1 MSALYVY
8 ICTKQ
13 TVASFIPPRSRSVEN
28 LSRDVSDAISAMQG
42 GYLTVGKLAF
52 LPLQKSL
59 PFHLLCDGREVAKVD
74 FPELYD
80 FLGDFMGTPVD
91 PDNFVLP
98 SYIGEVALAP
108 AAVAAPETTA
118 GGTVTSESSSPGTGT
133 SGGSEDAAVDSGGR
147 TRDANYIE
155 P

>member
-13 TVASFIPPRSRSVEN
+13 TVASFVPAKARSIDT
-28 LSRDVSDAISAMQG
+28 LSRDVSDAIFAMQG
-42 GYLTVGKLAF
+42 GHLTVGKLAF

-59 PFHLLCDGREVAKVD
+59 PFHLLCDGREVAKAD
-74 FPELYD
+74 FPELYE

-98 SYIGEVALAP
+98 SYIGEAALAP

-118 GGTVTSESSSPGTGT
+118 GGTVSSESSSPGTGT
-133 SGGSEDAAVDSGGR
+133 SGGSTDYAVDSGGR

>member
-1 MSALYVY
+1 MSSLFVY

-13 TVASFIPPRSRSVEN
+13 TVASFVPAKARSIDT
-28 LSRDVSDAISAMQG
+28 LSRDVSDAIYAMQG
-42 GYLTVGKLAF
+42 GHLTVGKLAF

-59 PFHLLCDGREVAKVD
+59 PFHLLCDGREVAKAD
-74 FPELYD
+74 FPELYE

-98 SYIGEVALAP
+98 SYIGEAALAP

-133 SGGSEDAAVDSGGR
+133 SGGSTDYAVDSGGR
-147 TRDANYIE
+147 NKEVLYFE